1 MVKQILT
8 STKKTVLGKA
18 ASLPLCKIEYLDRIF
33 NLVIKIFIMLDS
45 YLLIFKYLSDLKAQI
60 TLIFKALGD
69 HENLSF

>member
-33 NLVIKIFIMLDS
+33 NLVIKIF
-45 YLLIFKYLSDLKAQI
+45 YNVGFLLIFKYLSDLKAQI